1 MWHILFAGFKIIE
14 EAVRRLWN
22 QSLMDVRGFIVTYK
36 RGSKGVTLSLGR
48 SVKLFL
54 AYPYKDIKYLI
65 MLLFLNLE
73 PLLV

>member
-48 SVKLFL
+48 SV
-54 AYPYKDIKYLI
+54 ISGI
-65 MLLFLNLE
+65 
-73 PLLV
+73 PL